1 MSEQPDRAVGDGT
14 PPRRRRVDARQ
25 NMDALVA
32 AATAVFADEG
42 VDAPAKQITD
52 RAGLG
57 VGTLYR
63 HFPRRSDLVLAV
75 LRHEIDTCAD
85 AVATLGAAHDP
96 ETALV
101 AWLDR
106 YTALLAHKQGLAHAL
121 HSEDPAFEALR
132 GHFDARIE
140 PALRPLL
147 AAAAA
152 TGRVRDD
159 LDAQELLHAVA
170 LLCLPVPGEEPGHR
184 DRRLAVFLDGLR
196 CTSAGEGPAPSP
208 PARRPS

>member
-1 MSEQPDRAVGDGT
+1 MTDQVPHDGADG
-14 PPRRRRVDARQ
+14 PSPRRRRADARHNVDA
-25 NMDALVA
+25 LLT
-32 AATAVFADEG
+32 AATGVFAEAG
-42 VDAPAKQITD
+42 VDAPAKQITE

-75 LRHEIDTCAD
+75 LRREIDTCAD

-96 ETALV
+96 VTALI
-101 AWLDR
+101 AWFDR
-106 YTALLAHKQGLAHAL
+106 YTALLVTKQGLAHAL
-121 HSEDPAFEALR
+121 QSDDPTFEALR

-152 TGRVRDD
+152 TGHVRGD
-159 LDAQELLHAVA
+159 LDAQELLHALA
-170 LLCLPVPGEEPGHR
+170 LLCLPITGEEPG
-184 DRRLAVFLDGLR
+184 RRGRRIAVFVDGLR
-196 CTSAGEGPAPSP
+196 QTAEHHHDQGLQ
-208 PARRPS
+208 